1 MWFPLAFQVQYRDFY
16 LFFYHLFVILCG
28 LQGVPVAFITFTMLE
43 TVTDCSNSHYLHYL
57 RFLATGMAC
66 TANVQCIS
74 M

>member
-16 LFFYHLFVILCG
+16 LLFYHLFVIPSG
-28 LQGVPVAFITFTMLE
+28 LQGVPVAFIAFTMLE
-43 TVTDCSNSHYLHYL
+43 TVTDCSNSHYL

-66 TANVQCIS
+66 TTNVQCIS

>member
-16 LFFYHLFVILCG
+16 LLFYHLNGLPCS
-28 LQGVPVAFITFTMLE
+28 LQGVPEAFCHITVSG
-43 TVTDCSNSHYLHYL
+43 TVFACSILHNL
-57 RFLATGMAC
+57 TFLVTGIAC